1 MILDLIKIDFSLG
14 FLLFIP
20 GYAVLIALTKNKNPL
35 GTLGTLIVAMVLS
48 LSLMNFGLIFLNK
61 LGLKL
66 TPLLIFS
73 FVVIIIGISL
83 YFYKKNSEKRPP
95 KETFKDSQQ
104 NWIIFLLIS
113 FLAIFIRLIYLAP
126 KIVPHTTDLGHHMY
140 WVNYI
145 IKFQTLPNYGI
156 PDVIIGEHLI
166 FGAISILSG
175 IGTVSALPGII
186 LFIINFFSLLSIFL
200 LTHEIAKCFFKKKP
214 SFAIA
219 LFSFIAI
226 GIFYSIKSPQASY
239 VNGGV
244 VGNLMGNLL
253 IPTILYLFLKALRN
267 KNIIWA
273 MLGVFLIG
281 NLAYTHHL
289 SSFVLI
295 YILLGFSISMIL
307 IGLLVKLTQPKVD
320 LELKSFLKIFVNKKT
335 ITTGIVVIIWFILLR
350 LPSYLNLSAIETAV
364 GSPSKSTRIGLTV
377 NNLISSTGP
386 WRFFYSIIGILFLLF
401 ITWFILKKN
410 KKIKF
415 NYQIKK
421 TSPIE
426 ILVATSITL
435 GWFLMI
441 FLMSNQPGLLK
452 IDIISGR
459 IANYLTYPAA
469 VLAGFGVFAIIQP
482 FLIKIKNQALI
493 LIVFSLIFIPGVISG
508 LSDLSESY
516 LEKREKFDKTV
527 ETFRASEYL
536 YQTVPE
542 KDKILKDHIYLTGDT
557 WIKNF
562 LMRGYEEPLSR
573 SLMKRYDPINNRETC
588 TRDMVAIPESEIAEK
603 CFAETEVRFIILRN
617 GYDTK
622 KFEESANFSKI
633 FHTREVIIFEK
644 NHANNYK

>member
-1 MILDLIKIDFSLG
+1 
-14 FLLFIP
+14 
-20 GYAVLIALTKNKNPL
+20 
-35 GTLGTLIVAMVLS
+35 
-48 LSLMNFGLIFLNK
+48 
-61 LGLKL
+61 
-66 TPLLIFS
+66 
-73 FVVIIIGISL
+73 
-83 YFYKKNSEKRPP
+83 
-95 KETFKDSQQ
+95 
-104 NWIIFLLIS
+104 
-113 FLAIFIRLIYLAP
+113 
-126 KIVPHTTDLGHHMY
+126 
-140 WVNYI
+140 
-145 IKFQTLPNYGI
+145 
-156 PDVIIGEHLI
+156 
-166 FGAISILSG
+166 
-175 IGTVSALPGII
+175 
-186 LFIINFFSLLSIFL
+186 
-200 LTHEIAKCFFKKKP
+200 
-214 SFAIA
+214 
-219 LFSFIAI
+219 
-226 GIFYSIKSPQASY
+226 
-239 VNGGV
+239 
-244 VGNLMGNLL
+244 
-253 IPTILYLFLKALRN
+253 
-267 KNIIWA
+267 
-273 MLGVFLIG
+273 
-281 NLAYTHHL
+281 
-289 SSFVLI
+289 
-295 YILLGFSISMIL
+295 MIL